1 MTKENGTATMNG
13 NGHAEPTK
21 TSPTGIKM
29 SKEGMTGP
37 LNTTHHVSSREERE
51 RKREREREAAWTSQP
66 FVLLSLSHKRRTH
79 IGNAT
84 FSLFSLSFVPSS
96 LFPFVEKRREE
107 RGRESDRKRR
117 EILAFGNFLF
127 SPSSL
132 SNSSASFFFSSSSSF
147 SFFFLSLVS
156 LAVEELL
163 LWEDPIKSGGILGGA
178 TVAYLLFHCSG
189 YSALYIVCNLLLV
202 GVIGTFVWSII
213 AQVC

>member
-132 SNSSASFFFSSSSSF
+132 SNSSASIFFSSSTSF
-147 SFFFLSLVS
+147 SFLSSLLSLLQSRSFCFGRTRSSQVGFSAGRRLHTSSSTAADTLPCILCVTSSS
-156 LAVEELL
+156 LA
-163 LWEDPIKSGGILGGA
+163 
-178 TVAYLLFHCSG
+178 
-189 YSALYIVCNLLLV
+189 
-202 GVIGTFVWSII
+202 
-213 AQVC
+213 